1 MIRREL
7 AGGGWHFEGHNIAKW
22 YLEWEMGTAAFA
34 IRPFEQA
41 LRLAKGQS
49 ESALTDL
56 WEEAERTYVDLG
68 LQAKYAD

>member
-1 MIRREL
+1 
-7 AGGGWHFEGHNIAKW
+7 
-22 YLEWEMGTAAFA
+22 MGTAAFA